1 MTEGEQARAEELV
14 RVFRQ
19 VVGVVLISWQRIFR
33 VGLFSAV
40 LAILMTETVA
50 CEITGAF
57 PPPPSTHLVAGA
69 LALVLGYGV
78 SLTMLIGMLLKGGMS
93 LIRQLEGDVE
103 IGAHAASVFAQ
114 REVGD
119 LGAGIRR
126 FFGKGNAEAKTT
138 IIRSNI
144 RPIGKPR
151 PAIATRNVAVASVV
165 AAVGRDVARN
175 IVFPDTQD
183 AFPPPLS
190 AKPDTRRDPD
200 DANMRTPAPAFQ
212 SLPVLAAQLPR
223 IEWTYDD
230 RVLPR
235 PLAPSP
241 TPPDR
246 EQDLVFVAPLSAN
259 TAHAPEAPDVHD
271 VPESV
276 EATGRTPDVP
286 GLIPRG
292 WYRAAS
298 VTRPLPAVTRPI
310 SKVTQ
315 PIFAS
320 ETARTSGGV
329 HSGGLWERFSQALV
343 GQPGAPEPESAD
355 HKDHK
360 DHKDQDDD
368 IDRQLPLSEVTP
380 DNA

>member
-1 MTEGEQARAEELV
+1 MAEGRQARAEEMV

-19 VVGVVLISWQRIFR
+19 VVGVVLISWQRVFR
-33 VGLFSAV
+33 AGLFSAA
-40 LAILMTETVA
+40 LAM
-50 CEITGAF
+50 TGAF

-78 SLTMLIGMLLKGGMS
+78 SLTMLTEMLLKGGIS

-126 FFGKGNAEAKTT
+126 FFGKGKGIAEAKTT
-138 IIRSNI
+138 TIRPNI
-144 RPIGKPR
+144 RPIG
-151 PAIATRNVAVASVV
+151 
-165 AAVGRDVARN
+165 RDVARSM
-175 IVFPDTQD
+175 VFPDAQD
-183 AFPPPLS
+183 TFPPPLS
-190 AKPDTRRDPD
+190 AKPDTRRDPE
-200 DANMRTPAPAFQ
+200 DAIMRTPAPAFQ
-212 SLPVLAAQLPR
+212 PLPVLAAQLPR

-235 PLAPSP
+235 SLAPSP
-241 TPPDR
+241 TLPDR
-246 EQDLVFVAPLSAN
+246 EQELVFAVPLSAAA
-259 TAHAPEAPDVHD
+259 THAPETPDVQD
-271 VPESV
+271 VPERA

-292 WYRAAS
+292 WHRAAS

-320 ETARTSGGV
+320 EAARTSGGV
-329 HSGGLWERFSQALV
+329 RSGGLWERFSQALV
-343 GQPGAPEPESAD
+343 GQPGAPEPESDD
-355 HKDHK
+355 HNDHN
-360 DHKDQDDD
+360 DHNDQDDY
-368 IDRQLPLSEVTP
+368 INRQLPLSEVTP
-380 DNA
+380 DNT